1 MKFFVLA
8 YLLFLNL
15 IFVVGQSLDGVWKG
29 SMFANGTSIESGKA
43 IYMEIQNSKSAS
55 IVGKTRNEVYNTN
68 DFAIKN
74 LKGESKNS
82 IFTFN
87 ETVVSKKATGSKTNW
102 CRVQFSLTYNQKTG
116 YLEGTYTSTECRNFS
131 GKVVLY
137 QEETPFP
144 EETINPES
152 HHWFDL
158 LAKDLKKGL
167 NAPKIRKLERE
178 NFAFT
183 PIYFDYDKSEIKP
196 EFTAFLDRLIKVI
209 EGHSDLRVKVTG
221 HTDSDGSDAYND
233 GLSQRRAQ
241 AIINYFVSK
250 GLSADRLEFDFKGE
264 KIPAASNSTPE
275 GRQQNRRVDFQF
287 I

>member
-1 MKFFVLA
+1 MKLFVLTW
-8 YLLFLNL
+8 FFGLNL
-15 IFVVGQSLDGVWKG
+15 IFAMGQSLDGVWKG
-29 SMFANGTSIESGKA
+29 SMYANGTSIESGRV
-43 IYMEIQNSKSAS
+43 IYLEIQGEKSGT
-55 IVGKTRNEVYNTN
+55 ITGRIRNEIYNTN
-68 DFAIKN
+68 DFALKN
-74 LKGESKNS
+74 IKGEAKSGTIS
-82 IFTFN
+82 LS

-102 CRVQFSLTYNQKTG
+102 CRSQLTLVYNEKTG
-116 YLEGTYTSTECRNFS
+116 YLEGTYTSSECRNFA
-131 GKVVLY
+131 GKVILY
-137 QEETPFP
+137 QEDNQFP

-167 NAPKIRKLERE
+167 NAPKIRKIERE
-178 NFAFT
+178 TFAFS
-183 PIYFDYDKSEIKP
+183 PIYFDYDKAEIKT
-196 EFTAFLDRLIKVI
+196 EFNAFLDRLIKVV

-264 KIPAASNSTPE
+264 KKPAASNDTSE